1 MSKHVPAAAPGLT
14 VDIELHAGDMAIVRC
29 HGRLVAGTT
38 QILYSKVD
46 ALMPEIQRVV
56 LDLSDVQYTD
66 SMGLGGLARLYVTAR
81 AAGCTLELL
90 NLSQQIRHLLGI
102 TKMLE
107 VFPIVGEDG
116 LDLVASC

>member
-1 MSKHVPAAAPGLT
+1 MQKPEPTAAPGLT
-14 VDIELHAGDMAIVRC
+14 IDIELCPGDTALVRC
-29 HGRLVAGTT
+29 HGNLVGVTT
-38 QILYSKVD
+38 NLLYSRVD

-90 NLSQQIRHLLGI
+90 NLSQQIRHLLGL
-102 TKMLE
+102 TRLLD
-107 VFPIVGEDG
+107 VLPIVGEDSLEFG
-116 LDLVASC
+116 